1 MTRFPLLSPGRRRM
15 AARAVTLLLGAAVA
29 CGGGGGAAGGA
40 TADPAIAVTVAP
52 VVAHAGQAP
61 VLASGLLAAKEE
73 LTLGFKIGGVVSRVA
88 VESGR
93 PVRAGEVLAE
103 LADDEIGSAVRKARE
118 GQAKA
123 QRDLARVRLLFADS
137 AATRAQLDDAT
148 TAADVAAA
156 DVRAAEFNARHAVI
170 VAPADGIVL
179 RRGVERGELVQ
190 PGQPVVVLRTG
201 RRGVIVR
208 AGLADREA
216 LAVSVGDAAEV
227 RIPAAPDRTWRG
239 RVTELAA
246 APSQATG
253 AYDVEVTVAGADALP
268 SGLVAEVAILPRRGP
283 RGLVAVPAGAL
294 LEADG
299 DSAAVFVVDAAD
311 AAHRRPVRVARLDG
325 AQALLGQGV
334 SVGERVVASGAAYL
348 TDGGRVRIVT
358 GDGTGR
364 PK

>member
-1 MTRFPLLSPGRRRM
+1 MTRFPSPPAPRHR
-15 AARAVTLLLGAAVA
+15 ARLVLASLAAVPLA
-29 CGGGGGAAGGA
+29 GCGGGASA
-40 TADPAIAVTVAP
+40 TPSADAPVAVTVAP
-52 VVAHAGQAP
+52 AVPHAGQAP

-73 LTLGFKIGGVVSRVA
+73 VSLAFTIGGVVSRIA

-103 LADDEIGSAVRKARE
+103 LADDEIGAAVRKARE

-123 QRDLARVRLLFADS
+123 QRDLARVRQLFVDS

-156 DVRAAEFNARHAVI
+156 DVRAAEFNARHATI

-179 RRGVERGELVQ
+179 RRGAERGELVQ
-190 PGQPVVVLRTG
+190 PGQPVVVVRTG
-201 RRGVIVR
+201 RRGIIVR

-216 LAVSVGDAAEV
+216 LAVTVGDAAEV
-227 RIPAAPDRTWRG
+227 TVPAAPGRSWRG
-239 RVTELAA
+239 RVAEIAA
-246 APSQATG
+246 APSPTTG
-253 AYDVEVTVAGADALP
+253 AYDVEVAVAGAASLP

-311 AAHRRPVRVARLDG
+311 AAHRRTVRVARLDG

-334 SVGERVVASGAAYL
+334 AAGERVVAAGAAYL
-348 TDGGRVRIVT
+348 ADGARVRIVT
-358 GDGTGR
+358 GDAAGR
-364 PK
+364 PR